1 MNILLVEDDS
11 RIADFLLRGL
21 RAEGHQVQRAA
32 NGHDGLA
39 LAQATARQ
47 TQPTDP
53 ATVLVLDLMLPGIN
67 GMEICQTLRA
77 AGVAMPILML
87 TAMGSLEDRVAGLR
101 MGADDY
107 LCKPFEFEELLAR
120 LESLA
125 RRTQPLQ
132 PSRSAR
138 LQVDDLVLDRES
150 MKASRAGQPLTL
162 TARELA
168 LLELLMSAPGRLF
181 SRERI
186 LASVWGHSEDPLTN
200 VVDVYIRRLRSKID
214 DGHAT
219 ALIQTVR
226 GLGYRLEAPGPAA
239 HSPHSET

>member
-1 MNILLVEDDS
+1 MNILLVEDDP

-39 LAQATARQ
+39 LAHAAARQ
-47 TQPTDP
+47 TAPTDP
-53 ATVLVLDLMLPGIN
+53 ATVLVLDLMLPGLN

-77 AGVAMPILML
+77 AGVAIPILML

-132 PSRSAR
+132 PVRSAR
-138 LQVDDLVLDRES
+138 LQVSDLVLDRES
-150 MKASRAGQPLTL
+150 MKASRAGQPLSL

-168 LLELLMSAPGRLF
+168 LLELLMNAPGRLF

-214 DGHAT
+214 EGHAN

-226 GLGYRLEAPGPAA
+226 GLGYRLEAPGTAQ
-239 HSPHSET
+239 TDV